1 MTNISNLAEKV
12 FLIDFL
18 LIYVEK
24 SNAANHQFHQIIS
37 SIPDPFHS
45 QIKDFQIHRYL
56 YSSYPLNLGEA

>member
-1 MTNISNLAEKV
+1 MANIINLAEKV
-12 FLIDFL
+12 LLRDFL
-18 LIYVEK
+18 LLSVEP
-24 SNAANHQFHQIIS
+24 SSAVNYQIHKTNQ